1 MVDGWVLFK
10 GGESA
15 LEEVGLKSLSEELW
29 KACKCCLVAMGPLT
43 HIVQPWDTKRNSLLK
58 SSLNEATKMAPNDPK
73 LKRFFETRTG
83 NAKAGSQYVSLL
95 CLQEL
100 YKVKWPLYRRSD
112 SMKEG
117 YEWGGWTL
125 DPSKQADGDMNFLA
139 NYFGYKIGEKPKHAQ
154 LDRTIRGIDPRSS
167 SYEAV
172 SKVGKKS
179 GRKPVVA
186 GTKVHNFNRKYVKS
200 IFDQLDK
207 ADVKEFDERPRFL
220 EATRRL
226 SKKWVENARKSI
238 EGKRLTKKQK
248 QHALWAF
255 INNRENGLEA
265 QEELKSKD
273 NASSEVSAP
282 VKVVQRMGHQL
293 KMRDSRRIDFMLES
307 AAAGLSSS
315 KIDAVT
321 KKFQRLQA
329 RKKREV
335 GKVHRARKRAAPDKQ
350 VDIREM
356 ITKRFKRSR

>member
-1 MVDGWVLFK
+1 
-10 GGESA
+10 
-15 LEEVGLKSLSEELW
+15 
-29 KACKCCLVAMGPLT
+29 
-43 HIVQPWDTKRNSLLK
+43 
-58 SSLNEATKMAPNDPK
+58 
-73 LKRFFETRTG
+73 
-83 NAKAGSQYVSLL
+83 
-95 CLQEL
+95 
-100 YKVKWPLYRRSD
+100 
-112 SMKEG
+112 MKEG

-125 DPSKQADGDMNFLA
+125 DPSKPADGDISFLA

-186 GTKVHNFNRKYVKS
+186 GTKVHNFNRKYVNS
-200 IFDQLDK
+200 IFEQLGK

-226 SKKWVENARKSI
+226 SKKWAENAWKSI
-238 EGKRLTKKQK
+238 EGKRFTKKQK

-335 GKVHRARKRAAPDKQ
+335 GKVHRARKRAAPNKQ

-356 ITKRFKRSR
+356 IAKRFKRSG